1 MILPIIDQNRKWNH
15 QTLYSIKSWD
25 LTQSLANNA
34 RLTPCLSFVQDCLQL
49 ASISIITL
57 PHIKL
62 SLISLYWWHHIK
74 LSLVTHW
81 RYPSIPFSCAKSLEM
96 NSTIIIDSWRVFLGD
111 FNNSPN
117 ANYQLVSM
125 LARSFSEFGPMLAF
139 RTAMGYQGC
148 EYFFL
153 KREVAIIYLLNDGV
167 LCKSLWFCLWTVF
180 ILQWTNI
187 LTF

>member
-57 PHIKL
+57 PHIKM

-125 LARSFSEFGPMLAF
+125 LAKELVLFRIRSHVSLQNRNGVPGLWI
-139 RTAMGYQGC
+139 
-148 EYFFL
+148 FFPQ
-153 KREVAIIYLLNDGV
+153 KGSCNYLLV
-167 LCKSLWFCLWTVF
+167 KWWC
-180 ILQWTNI
+180 IM
-187 LTF
+187 